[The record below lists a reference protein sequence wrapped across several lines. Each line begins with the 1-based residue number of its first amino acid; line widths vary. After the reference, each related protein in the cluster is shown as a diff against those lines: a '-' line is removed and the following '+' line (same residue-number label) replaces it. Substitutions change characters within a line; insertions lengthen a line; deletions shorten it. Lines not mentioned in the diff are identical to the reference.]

1 MVRHFQNIFIVLI
14 ILLVNEV
21 QAIEDGNIEIIETN
35 IVKINRLDGSV
46 SGTVFGPKGRFT
58 NSHSLSGW
66 KEPQADLTLDDSINL
81 KTIKSVK

>member
-58 NSHSLSGW
+58 NSHALIGW
-66 KEPQADLTLDDSINL
+66 KKAKADFLERCVNL

>member
-58 NSHSLSGW
+58 NSHGLIGW
-66 KEPQADLTLDDSINL
+66 KKAKADFFRALR
-81 KTIKSVK
+81 